1 MKEKG
6 NQHRGVY
13 CVLSSALS
21 IFTNIVT
28 LLSNPRSTVVH
39 ECPWGMDSRTSL
51 RYQSQQMLKSLKK
64 NVTTFAYKLHTS
76 SSVP

>member
-28 LLSNPRSTVVH
+28 LLSILGAQLSMSVH
-39 ECPWGMDSRTSL
+39 GGWIPGLPSVTKVNRCSSL
-51 RYQSQQMLKSLKK
+51 LRKM
-64 NVTTFAYKLHTS
+64 
-76 SSVP
+76 